1 MATFTEKVCN
11 PDLEKGQNQDI
22 KKKKKPIR
30 RLTNN
35 RPSLKETENTCLK
48 YQ

>member
-22 KKKKKPIR
+22 KKKK
-30 RLTNN
+30 NQ
-35 RPSLKETENTCLK
+35 SGD
-48 YQ
+48 